1 MGAGCSSQS
10 QFSPSQSKN
19 SFYSEKANRLGR
31 VPPASGAPRIIC
43 LVFCIFMGSICL
55 GSVCAIAQTAVAET
69 GASETSRY
77 TVSAG
82 RLGIPAKAAKH
93 LESAHQ
99 HFKKM
104 DLSGALTEIDRS
116 LQVDPNCARA
126 FTMRSYLKLAQGDSN
141 GAVKD
146 ATRAAALDPH
156 DPESLIALA
165 TAYNSVKES
174 QKAFEA
180 AREALS
186 IRPDSWQ
193 ARLEM
198 AKSLYGEDQDVLA
211 LSTLDLVNT
220 DFPDVHLVRADVL
233 TRLGRSQEAALQFG
247 IFLQQAPND
256 PRGPQIRRIIAAAD
270 AGEVH
275 PETR

>member
-1 MGAGCSSQS
+1 M
-10 QFSPSQSKN
+10 
-19 SFYSEKANRLGR
+19 
-31 VPPASGAPRIIC
+31 PRIIC
-43 LVFCIFMGSICL
+43 LFFFIFMGSICL
-55 GSVCAIAQTAVAET
+55 GPICSIAQTAVAET
-69 GASETSRY
+69 AASETSRY
-77 TVSAG
+77 TVSVG

-126 FTMRSYLKLAQGDSN
+126 FTMRSYLKLAQSDSN
-141 GAVKD
+141 GAVED
-146 ATRAAALDPH
+146 ATRAAVLDPY

-165 TAYNSVKES
+165 TAYNSIKEFR
-174 QKAFEA
+174 KAFEA
-180 AREALS
+180 ARKALS
-186 IRPDSWQ
+186 LRADSWR

-198 AKSLYGEDQDVLA
+198 AKSLYGEDQYVQA

-233 TRLGRSQEAALQFG
+233 TRLGRSQEATRQFG

-256 PRGPQIRRIIAAAD
+256 PRGPQVRQIIAAAD
-270 AGEVH
+270 TGEVH